1 MKLLSIDIGIKNLAF
16 AILELNEEDTL
27 QFIISKWDIINLC
40 QQIPF
45 CSFCK
50 KPAKFTKDGDCFC
63 KIHTRNKKYKLPTIE
78 TKGLSNKSLKKLIE
92 IAKDNNIEFDKKI
105 TNVELVK
112 LIELHIDNTCFDPI
126 NTISANDI
134 SLIDLGVNLKTEL
147 NKLFTTIDLGCIDM
161 ILLENQISPI
171 ANRMKTIQGMVTQYF
186 IDYGNHNIKF
196 MSAANKLKPFSDKK
210 TDYKERKQ
218 LSIQYTQELLT
229 RKNMVNDLD
238 YFNKNNKKDD
248 LADSLLQGIYFL
260 TTFNKLD
267 IFSNIIV

>member
-16 AILELNEEDTL
+16 AILEQDEDTHK
-27 QFIISKWDIINLC
+27 FIISKWDIINLC
-40 QQIPF
+40 QQIPT
-45 CSFCK
+45 CSLCK
-50 KPAKFTKDGDCFC
+50 KPAKFTKDGDNFC
-63 KIHTRNKKYKLPTIE
+63 KIHTRNQKYKLPTIV
-78 TKGLSNKSLKKLIE
+78 TKGLSNKSLKNVMA
-92 IAKDNNIEFDKKI
+92 IASENNIEFDKKI
-105 TNVELVK
+105 TKVDLVK
-112 LIELHIDNTCFDPI
+112 LIEEHIDNTCFDSI
-126 NTISANDI
+126 NSISANDM

-147 NKLFTTIDLGCIDM
+147 NKLFTTIDLCSIDM

-210 TDYKERKQ
+210 TDYKERKL
-218 LSIQYTQELLT
+218 LSIQYTQELLS
-229 RKNMVNDLD
+229 RKIMENDLD

-248 LADSLLQGIYFL
+248 LADCLLQGIYFL

-267 IFSNIIV
+267 IFSKILV

>member
-16 AILELNEEDTL
+16 AILELNEDTL
-27 QFIISKWDIINLC
+27 QFIICKWDIINLC

-45 CSFCK
+45 CSLCN

-78 TKGLSNKSLKKLIE
+78 TKGLSNKSLKKLID
-92 IAKDNNIEFDKKI
+92 IASDNHIEFDKKI
-105 TNVELVK
+105 KKVELVK
-112 LIELHIDNTCFDPI
+112 LIEEYIDNTCFDPI

-147 NKLFTTIDLGCIDM
+147 NKLFTTIHLGSIDM

-196 MSAANKLKPFSDKK
+196 MSAANKLKPFFDKK
-210 TDYKERKQ
+210 TDYKQRKQ
-218 LSIQYTQELLT
+218 FSIQYTQELLT
-229 RKNMVNDLD
+229 RKNMKNDLD
-238 YFNKNNKKDD
+238 YFNKNYKKDD
-248 LADSLLQGIYFL
+248 LADCLLQGIYFL

-267 IFSNIIV
+267 IFSDIIV

>member
-16 AILELNEEDTL
+16 AILEQDEDTHK
-27 QFIISKWDIINLC
+27 FIISKWDIINLC
-40 QQIPF
+40 QQIPT
-45 CSFCK
+45 CSLCK
-50 KPAKFTKDGDCFC
+50 KPAKFTKDGDNFC
-63 KIHTRNKKYKLPTIE
+63 KIHTRNQKYKLPTIV
-78 TKGLSNKSLKKLIE
+78 TKGLSNKSLKYVMS
-92 IAKDNNIEFDKKI
+92 IASENNIEFDKKI
-105 TNVELVK
+105 TKVDLVK
-112 LIELHIDNTCFDPI
+112 LIEEHIDNTCFDAI
-126 NTISANDI
+126 NIISANDM
-134 SLIDLGVNLKTEL
+134 SLIDLGVNLKIEL
-147 NKLFTTIDLGCIDM
+147 NKLFTTIDLGSIDM

-229 RKNMVNDLD
+229 RKMMENDLD

-248 LADSLLQGIYFL
+248 LADCLLQGIYFL

-267 IFSNIIV
+267 IFSKILV